1 MRDLEKVGG
10 FLEQALRRFGMP
22 DPVDLN
28 RLVDEWEELAGE
40 PWGTRSRPAG
50 LNDGELIVEVDDGSV
65 ATLLT
70 YQKRSLVER
79 LTERLGVPLVT
90 SVKVRVTRRKNDL

>member
-1 MRDLEKVGG
+1 MKDLEKVGG
-10 FLEQALRRFGMP
+10 FLEQVLRRFGIP

-28 RLVDEWEELAGE
+28 RLVEEWEELAGE

-50 LNDGELIVEVDDGSV
+50 LQDGELTVEVDDGSI

-70 YQKRSLVER
+70 YQQRSLIER

-90 SVKVRVTRRKNDL
+90 SVKVRVTRRKNDP